1 MSDRVIRLH
10 VGAHK
15 TATTYIQDTL
25 ACNRDASAG
34 AGVAYWP
41 RETVRP
47 LVNAM
52 IRQRKEAPRSTL
64 ARAKAYFSPSEN
76 DPVARLRDLFSG
88 RFDVTI
94 SDENL
99 LGEAKDSFEEAL
111 YLNARAQLITLKA
124 ALPETR
130 LEILVALR
138 SYDAFLS
145 SLYAETLRNG
155 AMIRPEDAKSAQ
167 ARVAGEWPRLIAEIR
182 DTFPNARLV
191 VWRYED
197 FGHLENDIL
206 ARLSG
211 LDGASLNKRDSAQA
225 TLNPSIKAIET
236 YVRDAPQMNWVDR
249 MVHMRA
255 LIARHPQTDPS
266 SRFTLW
272 TAEEAAT
279 LSQRYAQD
287 VETIKSR
294 DDVEFLA

>member
-25 ACNRDASAG
+25 AFNRDASAG
-34 AGVAYWP
+34 AGVAFWP

-47 LVNAM
+47 LVHAI
-52 IRQRKEAPRSTL
+52 IRQRKEAPRTTL

-76 DPVARLRDLFSG
+76 DPVARLRNLFSG

-99 LGEAKDSFEEAL
+99 LGEAKDSFEGAL
-111 YLNARAQLITLKA
+111 YPNARAQLITLKA

-138 SYDAFLS
+138 SYDVFLS
-145 SLYAETLRNG
+145 SLYAEALRNG
-155 AMIRPEDAKSAQ
+155 ATIRPEDAKSAQ
-167 ARVAGEWPRLIAEIR
+167 ARVAGEWPRLIAAIR
-182 DTFPNARLV
+182 DTFPSARLV
-191 VWRYED
+191 VWSYED

-206 ARLSG
+206 AQLSG
-211 LDGASLNKRDSAQA
+211 LDGASLNKRNGAQA
-225 TLNPSIKAIET
+225 TLKPSIKAIET
-236 YVRDAPQMNWVDR
+236 YLRDAPQMDWEDR
-249 MVHMRA
+249 MVHKRA
-255 LIARHPQTDPS
+255 LNARYPQPGPS

-279 LSQRYAQD
+279 LSQRYAKD
-287 VETIKSR
+287 VESIKSR
-294 DDVEFLA
+294 GDVEFLA